1 MILSVVFAAFR
12 SLKAPFIVIL
22 HSEKKKKKKVLLLS
36 STDEKKKVVIP
47 VFHFWV
53 NYSFNEILLLP
64 HSLFLILRG
73 FRISRPKAKLKFQI
87 L

>member
-22 HSEKKKKKKVLLLS
+22 HSEKKKKKVLLLS
-36 STDEKKKVVIP
+36 STDEKKKEVIP

-73 FRISRPKAKLKFQI
+73 FWILRPKAKLKFQI

>member
-22 HSEKKKKKKVLLLS
+22 HSEKKKKKVLLLS
-36 STDEKKKVVIP
+36 STDEKKKEVIP

>member
-22 HSEKKKKKKVLLLS
+22 HSEKKKKKVLLLS
-36 STDEKKKVVIP
+36 STDEKKKEVIP

-64 HSLFLILRG
+64 HSLFFNIE
-73 FRISRPKAKLKFQI
+73 RI
-87 L
+87 